1 MRRFCLILTLFW
13 SVVVVLSPVS
23 RAQIRTIEPSGQWV
37 TDAGSF
43 LSQAEERM
51 LTQKLRSY
59 ADTTSTQMI
68 IVTVPDMGGYAASD
82 YATEVGRTWKVGQSG
97 KNNGVVILV
106 ARDER
111 ETFIATGYGM
121 EGSITDAMAARV
133 VRNIILPAF
142 RQGAF
147 FEGLSGAVDALAA
160 IAAGEFEADAL
171 DEPSREQ
178 QGAPAVTY
186 IIFIIVFFIVS
197 SLRRRGGGGGGGR
210 YNRRT
215 HNGLPI
221 VFWGSGGMGGGFGG
235 GSGGGGFGGGFG
247 GMGGGFGGGG
257 AGGGW

>member
-1 MRRFCLILTLFW
+1 MRRFGLILTIVC
-13 SVVVVLSPVS
+13 SVCLALPVATQ
-23 RAQIRTIEPSGQWV
+23 AQIRTIEPSGQWV

-82 YATEVGRTWKVGQSG
+82 YATEVGRTWQVGQSG

-160 IAAGEFEADAL
+160 IAAGEYQAEAL
-171 DEPSREQ
+171 DEPAREQ

-197 SLRRRGGGGGGGR
+197 SLRRRGGGGGGR

-235 GSGGGGFGGGFG
+235 GSSGGFGGGFG